1 MNAATATTLIVL
13 GGCGLGSIAAAV
25 AIEVRAHL
33 ARRDRISPII
43 RSRVAGRVQR
53 RGTAL

>member
-13 GGCGLGSIAAAV
+13 GGGGLASIAAAV
-25 AIEVRAHL
+25 AIEIRAHL

-43 RSRVAGRVQR
+43 RRRVADRTRR